1 MNNQEFFDKTM
12 ERLSKQ
18 GVRSARGAS
27 CLYRGPNGTSCA
39 IGFHIPDELYK
50 SEMEGKGVVN
60 LLIHHHPELRPL
72 FKGVSYGLMV
82 ELQLLHDSD
91 LGTSYFEEQVEKIAA
106 RYHLTYKEAS

>member
-1 MNNQEFFDKTM
+1 MNNQEFFDKT
-12 ERLSKQ
+12 LAHLKQQ
-18 GVRSARGAS
+18 GVCSARGTS

-50 SEMEGKGVVN
+50 PEMEGKSVGN
-60 LLIHHHPELRPL
+60 LLGHYPELRPL
-72 FKGVSYGLMV
+72 FKGVSDVLMV
-82 ELQLLHDSD
+82 ELQSLHDNG